1 MLISLEEV
9 DHVATLARL
18 GLGSEERERMRNQ
31 LSSILAYVETLN
43 ELDTSGVSPS
53 DQVIPLLNVMR
64 DDTPRPGLSTEDALA
79 NAPDVVDDYFA
90 VPAVLE
96 ES

>member
-53 DQVIPLLNVMR
+53 AQVIPLLNVTR

-79 NAPDVVDDYFA
+79 NAPDVADNYFV